1 MLGVAVAEAPTATP
15 LRTVSVEG
23 VAKQP
28 IAQNAN
34 AASATSVYR
43 EAAAAAVGDGQAK
56 AGFLA
61 GKLGAT
67 LGQVQSIVEG
77 GGYIDCRS
85 GESEYA
91 GYEGEEPDFGTT
103 SAPGVVAG
111 AAAPSSATAP
121 RPTIQRATPPHRK
134 KKRKRPTAKKAT
146 AASCTLTA
154 EVSLVYTI
162 N

>member
-15 LRTVSVEG
+15 LRTVNVEG

-34 AASATSVYR
+34 AAAATAVYR

-56 AGFLA
+56 ASFLA

-67 LGQVQSIVEG
+67 LGQVQTIVED

-91 GYEGEEPDFGTT
+91 GYEGEEPDFGTS
-103 SAPGVVAG
+103 SAPGVAAG
-111 AAAPSSATAP
+111 AAAPSVAATPRPAVTRTAP
-121 RPTIQRATPPHRK
+121 PRK
-134 KKRKRPTAKKAT
+134 KKHKRPTAKKANVE
-146 AASCTLTA
+146 SCTLTA

-162 N
+162 D